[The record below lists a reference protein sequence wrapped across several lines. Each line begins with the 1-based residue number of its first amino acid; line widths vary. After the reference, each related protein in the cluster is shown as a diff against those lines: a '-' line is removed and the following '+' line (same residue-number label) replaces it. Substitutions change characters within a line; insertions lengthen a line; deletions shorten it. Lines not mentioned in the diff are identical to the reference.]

1 MDTLSSTSLSTKL
14 SRVRLFPNKTGVK
27 SVSVHQIQGIHSMRA
42 RVAQS
47 SINPKSATQNSL
59 TSSETNNAFRGFNV
73 RSSSFKKPKRT
84 LTQRQ
89 ICLIVLVAGI
99 IAAVLAAITAIVLV
113 FTLPSKTTTTST
125 TTTSSK
131 FIFEM
136 HFAMINLILVQPLQL
151 PQLLQVQLP
160 QLLQVQQ
167 QHQQQ
172 VSTHV
177 YLEKILLKA
186 INDLLATVCSNAGR
200 GNLGLLTGYAAS
212 SWTQYSTSFTATL
225 SRYAL
230 VFGFQA
236 NVNRSWILDDIS
248 LIKNSAPAI
257 EILLNPNFENSSASI
272 IDWVL
277 WCSSYCHFGTSGEL
291 LTGAACY
298 LGIGNCFTSA
308 CLGPDVE
315 FLGQYFSASI
325 GSSYTLTFRLSL
337 TGASDVSSTM
347 FYVDIL
353 P

>member
-1 MDTLSSTSLSTKL
+1 MDTLSSTNLSTKL

-27 SVSVHQIQGIHSMRA
+27 SVSVHQIQGIHSMRT
-42 RVAQS
+42 RVTQS

-89 ICLIVLVAGI
+89 ICLIVLVAAI

-113 FTLPSKTTTTST
+113 LTLRNTTTTTTTTTTST
-125 TTTSSK
+125 TTTS
-131 FIFEM
+131 
-136 HFAMINLILVQPLQL
+136 A
-151 PQLLQVQLP
+151 
-160 QLLQVQQ
+160 
-167 QHQQQ
+167 
-172 VSTHV
+172 TT
-177 YLEKILLKA
+177 
-186 INDLLATVCSNAGR
+186 TVCSNAGR

-325 GSSYTLTFRLSL
+325 GSRYTLTFWLSL

-353 P
+353 PW

>member
-1 MDTLSSTSLSTKL
+1 MDTLSSTNLSTKL

-27 SVSVHQIQGIHSMRA
+27 SVSVHQIQGIHSMRT
-42 RVAQS
+42 RVTQS

-89 ICLIVLVAGI
+89 ICLIVLVAAI

-113 FTLPSKTTTTST
+113 LTLPSKTTTTST
-125 TTTSSK
+125 TTTS
-131 FIFEM
+131 I
-136 HFAMINLILVQPLQL
+136 QPLQL

-353 P
+353 PW

>member
-1 MDTLSSTSLSTKL
+1 MDTLSSTNLSTKL

-27 SVSVHQIQGIHSMRA
+27 SVSVHQIQGIHSMRT
-42 RVAQS
+42 RVTQS

-89 ICLIVLVAGI
+89 ICLIVLVAAI

-113 FTLPSKTTTTST
+113 LTLRNIKNDYDINNHDINTTTTTTTTTTST
-125 TTTSSK
+125 TTTS
-131 FIFEM
+131 
-136 HFAMINLILVQPLQL
+136 A
-151 PQLLQVQLP
+151 
-160 QLLQVQQ
+160 
-167 QHQQQ
+167 
-172 VSTHV
+172 TT
-177 YLEKILLKA
+177 
-186 INDLLATVCSNAGR
+186 TVCSNAGR

-325 GSSYTLTFRLSL
+325 GSRYTLTFWLSL

-353 P
+353 PW